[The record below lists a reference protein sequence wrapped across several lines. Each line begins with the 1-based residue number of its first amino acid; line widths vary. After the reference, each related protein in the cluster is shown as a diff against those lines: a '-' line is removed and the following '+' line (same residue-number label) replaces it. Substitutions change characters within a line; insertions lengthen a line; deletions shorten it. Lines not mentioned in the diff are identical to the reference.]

1 MHFII
6 WILGSLLGKTWRIKL
21 YDPYNVDIFNDRE
34 KKRIYCF
41 WHEHLL
47 PVAFHFRDSE
57 KTALVSLSND
67 GRIAAEIARKWGH
80 DIIAG
85 SSSRGGTA
93 AFRQCLRQLKNNCSL
108 AITPDGP
115 RGPRRKA
122 KDGVAQIAQHSGA
135 PVIAIRVTANRFWRL
150 HSWDGFCI
158 PKPFARVTFTLEKPL
173 LPPGKKAP
181 PESVTK
187 FRYEIEKSLENYGSM
202 A

>member
-1 MHFII
+1 MHFLI

-21 YDPYNVDIFNDRE
+21 YDPYHVDIFNDRE

-47 PVAFHFRDSE
+47 PVAFHFRNSG

-67 GRIAAEIARKWGH
+67 GRIAAKVARKWGH

-85 SSSRGGTA
+85 SSSRGATA
-93 AFRQCLRQLKNNCSL
+93 AFRQCLHQLKNDCSL

-115 RGPRRKA
+115 RGPRREA
-122 KDGVAQIAQHSGA
+122 KDGVAQIAHHSGA
-135 PVIAIRVTANRFWRL
+135 SVIAIRVTVNRCWRL

-158 PKPFARVTFTLEKPL
+158 PKPFARITFTLEKPL
-173 LPPGKKAP
+173 PP
-181 PESVTK
+181 PEKPATSESVRK
-187 FRYEIEKSLENYGSM
+187 FKLEIEKSLENYESV